1 MSKIFF
7 DANILLDILLPSRL
21 NHDRAMLA
29 YGIICEEYKVLTTS
43 ENILTTIEYIASKNG
58 TNCEVIWKFFS
69 ALKESFELYGFSNI
83 LENSLDIYKDDCWA
97 KSKIDF
103 EDLLQLQCAIKNRCD
118 VFITEDKG
126 IKKNNYGMKIIG
138 LDDILKE

>member
-7 DANILLDILLPSRL
+7 DANILLDILLPNRP
-21 NHDRAMLA
+21 NHLKAVSA
-29 YGIICEEYKVLTTS
+29 YSSICEKYSILATS

-58 TNCEVIWKFFS
+58 TKCETIWSFFNG
-69 ALKESFELYGFSNI
+69 LKENFELYSFNDI
-83 LENSLDIYKDDCWA
+83 LEESLVIYKEACLN
-97 KSKIDF
+97 KEKIDF

-126 IKKNNYGMKIIG
+126 IHKHNYGIDIIG
-138 LDDILKE
+138 LDYI